1 MKQTGQKEP
10 VMSKTSLFILSGACV
25 LAAACVPK
33 SEDVAG
39 NADEVVFKELGGTS
53 WQLVEFQ
60 SMDDAQGVSKPADPS
75 KYTITFGKD
84 GRLSAQLDC
93 NRGMGSWKNE
103 ISNAT
108 GGSLEIGPLGMT
120 KMLCPPPSMGD
131 RLASQLG
138 YVRSFTIADGKLNMA
153 LMADGGI
160 IVWKRIATPK

>member
-1 MKQTGQKEP
+1 MKF
-10 VMSKTSLFILSGACV
+10 SKILLMTTSFLVASCA
-25 LAAACVPK
+25 PK
-33 SEDVAG
+33 SDDPAST
-39 NADEVVFKELGGTS
+39 ADNVVFKELGGTS

-60 SMDDAQGVSKPADPS
+60 SMDDAKGNSQPANPE

-93 NRGMGSWKNE
+93 NRGTGSWKNE

-108 GGSLEIGPLGMT
+108 GGSLEIGPIGMT
-120 KMLCPPPSMGD
+120 KMLCPPPSMGEM
-131 RLASQLG
+131 LASQLG